1 MTPLERLYGAAH
13 GKTVDRAPCV
23 CPGGMMNGVVEDVML
38 KTGIYWPKAHCDA
51 QMMADLARALCEIGG
66 FENYGVPFCMTV
78 EAEALGAE
86 VDMGDSEV
94 EPHVVRPA
102 LASCAEADGLKPFDV
117 TKGRAAAVI
126 EAIRILKLRSAGV
139 PVAGSITGPVSVAGT
154 LVDMSVFLN
163 EMRRRPAQ
171 CAHLLDVITDALI
184 TYGRAMAAAGADVI
198 CVAEPSGTGEILGA
212 ARFREFTV
220 PYINRLLDAIDAP
233 TKIVHIC
240 GKLRSVYGELA
251 ALHCDAFSFD
261 AIVNAR
267 EIRPYLKG
275 KAVMGN
281 VNTHAIG
288 TMPEDK
294 VRGLTR
300 SALEMGVDIVAPA
313 CGLPLDT
320 PLGNI
325 RAMVEE
331 AKNAEPRANA

>member
-1 MTPLERLYGAAH
+1 MTPLERLCGAAH
-13 GKTVDRAPCV
+13 GGAVDRPPCI

-51 QMMADLARALCEIGG
+51 QMMADLSRALYESGG

-86 VDMGDSEV
+86 ADMGDCEV

-102 LASCAEADGLKPFDV
+102 IASCAEAGRLKPFDV

-126 EAIRILKLRSAGV
+126 EAVRILKLRSAGV
-139 PVAGSITGPVSVAGT
+139 PVIGNITGPVSVAGT

-163 EMRRRPAQ
+163 DMRKHPGE
-171 CAHLLDVITDALI
+171 CARLLDIITDALI
-184 TYGRAMAAAGADVI
+184 IYGRAMAEAGADAI

-212 ARFREFTV
+212 KRFREFTV
-220 PYINRLLDAIDAP
+220 PYINRLLDAIDVP
-233 TKIVHIC
+233 VKIVHIC
-240 GKLRSVYGELA
+240 GKLRAVYEELG

-267 EIRPYLKG
+267 EIRPYIPG

-281 VNTHAIG
+281 VSTHAIG

-300 SALEMGVDIVAPA
+300 NAREMGVDILAPA
-313 CGLPLDT
+313 CGLPLST

-325 RAMVEE
+325 RAMVEA
-331 AKNAEPRANA
+331 AKCVGAPQA